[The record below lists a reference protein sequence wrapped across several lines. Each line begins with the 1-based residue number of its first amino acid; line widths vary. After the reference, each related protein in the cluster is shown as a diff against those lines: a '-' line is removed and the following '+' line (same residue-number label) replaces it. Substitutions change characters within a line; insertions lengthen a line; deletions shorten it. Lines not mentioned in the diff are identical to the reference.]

1 MLLVLALAG
10 LFVLPSPW
18 GVVAVVVAAAIE
30 VLEVAFW
37 RRFLRRYR
45 IQTGTEAMV
54 GARAEVLEDCAPDG
68 RVRVGGEIWNARSEV
83 AVTRGRLVRI
93 RSVEGLTLIVEPV
106 EHGE

>member
-18 GVVAVVVAAAIE
+18 GVVGVVVAAAIE

-45 IQTGTEAMV
+45 VQTGTEAMV
-54 GARAEVLEDCAPDG
+54 GTRVEVLEACAPEG
-68 RVRVGGEIWNARSEV
+68 RVLVGAEIWNARSEV
-83 AVTRGRLVRI
+83 PVANGRIVRI
-93 RSVEGLTLIVEPV
+93 VAVDGLTLVVEPAGPV
-106 EHGE
+106 G